1 MEALRTEPVAEGE
14 TAVSS
19 VQVVSQVLSQ
29 NSSNLFLKSVGIKPV
44 PSSKSSSSNES
55 ELREQ
60 LAAEATAVV
69 QGEIDELRK
78 RSEEAEEKLARTQ
91 KEMEEYKKLTEINNK
106 AMEENN
112 ALLKRI
118 LAINNASSTWAL
130 LVAAGSLSKGSAG
143 DFVYVVTYV
152 AGGWQLFI
160 ISCDV
165 NVNWDETSSSNVMSS
180 ELCEPSLELLI
191 KLLVIGI
198 LDLLIYGSFWSF
210 QYYLHSVMKS
220 ACALVMNY
228 LTFLWW
234 FGN

>member
-1 MEALRTEPVAEGE
+1 MTDEQWKALVAKWSDPKNMESSEKNKQNRRKVKYHQATGSRSYVAHLHAYKRKKNNAEPSTEQNEELDAVEAFKTCHTSSKHGLTELAREAVSNMEALRTEPVAEGE

-44 PSSKSSSSNES
+44 PSSKSSSSSNES

-60 LAAEATAVV
+60 LAAEAMAAV

-118 LAINNASSTWAL
+118 LAINNASST
-130 LVAAGSLSKGSAG
+130 
-143 DFVYVVTYV
+143 
-152 AGGWQLFI
+152 
-160 ISCDV
+160 
-165 NVNWDETSSSNVMSS
+165 
-180 ELCEPSLELLI
+180 
-191 KLLVIGI
+191 
-198 LDLLIYGSFWSF
+198 
-210 QYYLHSVMKS
+210 
-220 ACALVMNY
+220 
-228 LTFLWW
+228 
-234 FGN
+234 

>member
-1 MEALRTEPVAEGE
+1 M
-14 TAVSS
+14 
-19 VQVVSQVLSQ
+19 
-29 NSSNLFLKSVGIKPV
+29 

-60 LAAEATAVV
+60 LAAEATAAV

-210 QYYLHSVMKS
+210 
-220 ACALVMNY
+220 
-228 LTFLWW
+228 
-234 FGN
+234 